1 MIDKYA
7 LKEDLKN
14 GVVTVVFEKTDGTER
29 TMRATLSDLYVPQV
43 EPQMLS
49 EYDGQV
55 PKNTRQLNDNVQS
68 VWDIDA
74 GGWRSFRLDSVKQL
88 LKEQNMPWPHKN
100 RPRKGR
106 RKVGSVK
113 RKMRR
118 TKGKKGK

>member
-43 EPQMLS
+43 EPAMLS

-55 PKNTRQLNDNVQS
+55 PKGRQLNDNVQA

-74 GGWRSFRLDSVKQL
+74 GGWRSFRYDSVKQL
-88 LKEQNMPWPHKN
+88 LKEQYMAWPHKN

-106 RKVGSVK
+106 RKIGSTK
-113 RKMRR
+113 RKARR
-118 TKGKKGK
+118 LKGRKKK

>member
-7 LKEDLKN
+7 LKEQLKN

-55 PKNTRQLNDNVQS
+55 PKNARQLNDNVQP

-74 GGWRSFRLDSVKQL
+74 GGWRSFRLDSVKQVL
-88 LKEQNMPWPHKN
+88 SE
-100 RPRKGR
+100 
-106 RKVGSVK
+106 
-113 RKMRR
+113 
-118 TKGKKGK
+118 

>member
-43 EPQMLS
+43 LS
-49 EYDGQV
+49 EYDDQQ
-55 PKNTRQLNDNVQS
+55 PTPAKRQLNDNVQA

-88 LKEQNMPWPHKN
+88 LKE
-100 RPRKGR
+100 
-106 RKVGSVK
+106 
-113 RKMRR
+113 
-118 TKGKKGK
+118 